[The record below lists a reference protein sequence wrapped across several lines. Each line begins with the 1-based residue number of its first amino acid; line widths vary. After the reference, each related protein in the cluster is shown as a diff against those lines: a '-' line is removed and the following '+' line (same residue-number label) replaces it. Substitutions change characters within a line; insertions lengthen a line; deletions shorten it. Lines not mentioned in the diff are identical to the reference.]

1 MGTER
6 IDLRAFLGES
16 LEELGPTIPDRV
28 VFTCQL
34 LETPPAHVDP
44 AELRQVLATLIAS
57 ACAAGDEVQLRTG
70 TVAGKSG
77 PHAFIEVS
85 RPDTGNRIIVPL
97 PVFRR
102 EMRLAEIERAARPR
116 QARF

>member
-6 IDLRAFLGES
+6 IDLRTFLGES

-28 VFTCQL
+28 VFTCQM

-44 AELRQVLATLIAS
+44 AELRHVLASLIAS
-57 ACAAGDEVQLRTG
+57 ACAAGDEVRVRMG

-102 EMRLAEIERAARPR
+102 EMRLAGIEPAESSRHA
-116 QARF
+116 

>member
-1 MGTER
+1 MGKEQ

-16 LEELGPTIPDRV
+16 LEDLGPTIPDRV

-44 AELRQVLATLIAS
+44 AQLRELLARLIAN
-57 ACAAGDEVQLRTG
+57 ACAAGDEVLLRMG

-77 PHAFIEVS
+77 PDAFVEVGRPHAGS
-85 RPDTGNRIIVPL
+85 RIIVPI
-97 PVFRR
+97 PIFRR
-102 EMRLAEIERAARPR
+102 EMRLAGMEPGAVSSPS
-116 QARF
+116 